1 MHKKINQNLINELKI
16 IINNK
21 KLTLI
26 NQIKTVIT
34 CSVKLSP

>member
-16 IINNK
+16 IINYK
-21 KLTLI
+21 KLTLT